1 MIEQSN
7 IGQDVTLKNKSK
19 INGGGQA
26 PNYFFIY
33 LIFFT
38 KKRFHKRDMKGEIL
52 MARDPKTPVTFV
64 LPDNDSVALIPWAY
78 VVAKFDEILK
88 APLDDIELINKD
100 LERIDT
106 KLGTWLENN

>member
-1 MIEQSN
+1 
-7 IGQDVTLKNKSK
+7 
-19 INGGGQA
+19 
-26 PNYFFIY
+26 
-33 LIFFT
+33 
-38 KKRFHKRDMKGEIL
+38 MKGEIL